1 MMALRHASSGLLAFL
16 AVLLTATVVRGEAVS
31 VAALRLSSSGPL
43 FIAQDRGHFAA
54 EGLEVSFKFFTAAQP
69 VAVAVTTGDADFG
82 VTGLTAGFYNLA
94 GKGALRI
101 VAAQAADVPGF
112 HLSAYLATP
121 KAAEAGL
128 RTLADFP
135 GRSLG
140 ITQTGSTFHYMI
152 GLLARKEGFDL
163 ARVRLVPLQSIPNM
177 VSAFKGGQVDALIL
191 PSSVALPM
199 IAGGEGR
206 LLGWVGDVTPWQLGA
221 LFTSG
226 RAAAER
232 RPLVARFVRA
242 YVRGAAEY
250 HAAFN
255 ARDAAGRPAP
265 GPGYDALMAILEKY
279 TQQPAARLAS
289 GLPYVDPDGRLDVGD
304 VHAQVRWWQEQKMV
318 DPGVDAAGILDLG
331 FVDGHRNVPR

>member
-1 MMALRHASSGLLAFL
+1 MFALRHASSGLLAFL
-16 AVLLTATVVRGEAVS
+16 AVLVTATVARGEAVS

-94 GKGALRI
+94 GKGALKI
-101 VAAQAADVPGF
+101 VAAQSSDVPGF

-121 KAAEAGL
+121 KAVEAGL

-177 VSAFKGGQVDALIL
+177 VSAFKGGQVDAVIL

-199 IAGGEGR
+199 IASGEGT

-226 RAAAER
+226 RAAADR

-242 YVRGAAEY
+242 YARGAAEY
-250 HAAFN
+250 HGAFN
-255 ARDAAGRPAP
+255 RRDAAGRAER
-265 GPGYDALMAILEKY
+265 GPDYDALMAILEKY
-279 TQQPAARLAS
+279 TQQPAARLAT
-289 GLPYVDPDGRLDVGD
+289 GLPYVDPAGRLDIGD
-304 VHAQVRWWQEQKMV
+304 VHAQVRWWQAQKMV
-318 DPGVDAAGILDLG
+318 DAGVDAAAILDLG

>member
-1 MMALRHASSGLLAFL
+1 MVALRLASSGLLALL
-16 AVLLTATVVRGEAVS
+16 AVLLAPAMARSEALT

-54 EGLEVSFKFFTAAQP
+54 EGLEVGFRFFTAAQP

-94 GKGALRI
+94 GKGALKI
-101 VAAQAADVPGF
+101 VAAQSADVPGF
-112 HLSAYLATP
+112 PLSAYLATP
-121 KAAEAGL
+121 KAADAGL
-128 RTLADFP
+128 KALGDFP
-135 GRSLG
+135 GHSLG

-152 GLLARKEGFDL
+152 GLLARKQGFDL

-199 IAGGEGR
+199 IASGEGR

-226 RAAAER
+226 RNAAER

-255 ARDAAGRPAP
+255 ARDAAGRPAR
-265 GPGYDALMAILEKY
+265 GPGYDTLMPILEKY
-279 TQQPAARLAS
+279 TQQPAARLAT
-289 GLPYVDPDGRLDVGD
+289 GLPYVDPAGRLDVGD
-304 VHAQVRWWQEQKMV
+304 IHEQVAWWQAQKMV
-318 DPGVDAAGILDLG
+318 DAAVDATAIVDLG
-331 FVDGHRNVPR
+331 FVEGHRNVPR

>member
-1 MMALRHASSGLLAFL
+1 MVALRLALSGLLALL
-16 AVLLTATVVRGEAVS
+16 AVLLAPAMAHSEPVT

-54 EGLEVSFKFFTAAQP
+54 EGLEVGFRFFTAAQP

-94 GKGALRI
+94 GKGALKI
-101 VAAQAADVPGF
+101 VAAQSADVPGF
-112 HLSAYLATP
+112 PLSAYLATP
-121 KAAEAGL
+121 KAADTGL
-128 RTLADFP
+128 KGLGDFP

-152 GLLARKEGFDL
+152 GLLARKQGFDL

-199 IAGGEGR
+199 IASGEGR

-226 RAAAER
+226 RNAAER

-255 ARDAAGRPAP
+255 ARDAAGRPAR
-265 GPGYDALMAILEKY
+265 GPGYDTLMPILEKY
-279 TQQPAARLAS
+279 TQQPAARLAT
-289 GLPYVDPDGRLDVGD
+289 GLPYVDPAGRLDVGD
-304 VHAQVRWWQEQKMV
+304 IHEQVAWWQAQKMV
-318 DPGVDAAGILDLG
+318 DAAIEAAAIVDLG
-331 FVDGHRNVPR
+331 FVEGHRNVPR

>member
-1 MMALRHASSGLLAFL
+1 MLRHVLAAIALALLPGA
-16 AVLLTATVVRGEAVS
+16 AAAEPVA

-43 FIAQDRGHFAA
+43 FIAQDKGFFAA
-54 EGLEVSFKFFTAAQP
+54 EGLEVAFRFFTAAQP

-94 GKGALRI
+94 GKGTLRI
-101 VAAQAADVPGF
+101 VAGQAADVPGF
-112 HLSAYLATP
+112 HLSAYMATP
-121 KAAEAGL
+121 KAWDAGL
-128 RTLADFP
+128 RALADFP

-199 IAGGEGR
+199 LARDEGK

-226 RAAAER
+226 KAAAER
-232 RPLVARFVRA
+232 RPQIARFVRA
-242 YVRGAAEY
+242 YQKGTAAY

-255 ARDAAGRPAP
+255 QVDAAGKPVA
-265 GPGYDALMAILEKY
+265 GPGRAELLAILEKY
-279 TQQPAARLAS
+279 TQQPAAQIET
-289 GLPYVDPDGRLDVGD
+289 GLPWVDPEGRLDVRD
-304 VHAQVRWWQEQKMV
+304 IHEQVAWWQAQKMV
-318 DPGVDAAGILDLG
+318 DPGVEAAAILDLG
-331 FVDGHRNVPR
+331 FVEGHRNVPR

>member
-1 MMALRHASSGLLAFL
+1 MTRRLALSGVLAFL
-16 AVLLTATVVRGEAVS
+16 AVLYGGVTAHAEAVS
-31 VAALRLSSSGPL
+31 VAVLRLSSSGPL

-54 EGLEVSFKFFTAAQP
+54 EGLEVAFKFFTAAQP

-94 GKGALRI
+94 GKGALKI
-101 VAAQAADVPGF
+101 VAGQAADVAGF

-121 KAAEAGL
+121 KAADAGL
-128 RTLADFP
+128 RALSDFP

-152 GLLARKEGFDL
+152 GLLARKEAFEL

-199 IAGGEGR
+199 IASGEGR
-206 LLGWVGDVTPWQLGA
+206 LLGWVGDATPWQLGA

-226 RAAAER
+226 RAVAGR
-232 RPLVARFVRA
+232 RAQVARFVRA
-242 YVRGAAEY
+242 YARGTADY

-255 ARDAAGRPAP
+255 QRDGADRPVKSAD
-265 GPGYDALMAILEKY
+265 YAALMAILEKY
-279 TQQPAARLAS
+279 TQQPAALIET
-289 GLPYVDPDGRLDVGD
+289 GLPWVDPQGRLDVGD
-304 VHAQVRWWQEQKMV
+304 IHDQVAWWQGQKMV
-318 DPGVDAAGILDLG
+318 DPGVDAAAILDLG
-331 FVDGHRNVPR
+331 FVEGHRNVPR

>member
-1 MMALRHASSGLLAFL
+1 MASRLAIAAFL
-16 AVLLTATVVRGEAVS
+16 ALVGAVLAGPGARAEAVS

-43 FIAQDRGHFAA
+43 FIAQDRGYFRA
-54 EGLEVSFKFFTAAQP
+54 EGLDVAFRFFTAAQP

-94 GKGALRI
+94 GKGALKI
-101 VAAQAADVPGF
+101 VAAQSADVPGF

-121 KAAEAGL
+121 KAWEGGL
-128 RTLADFP
+128 RSLADFP

-152 GLLARKEGFDL
+152 GLLSRKEGFDL

-199 IAGGEGR
+199 IAAGDGR

-221 LFTSG
+221 LFTAG
-226 RAAAER
+226 RTAAER
-232 RPLVARFVRA
+232 RPLVQRFVRA
-242 YVRGAAEY
+242 YARGARTY
-250 HAAFN
+250 HDAFN
-255 ARDAAGRPAP
+255 RRDAAGAP
-265 GPGYDALMAILEKY
+265 VRGPDHDALMAILVKY
-279 TQQPAARLAS
+279 TQQPAERLESA
-289 GLPYVDPDGRLDVGD
+289 LPWVDPDGRLDVRD
-304 VHAQVRWWQEQKMV
+304 IHDQVAWWQAQKMV
-318 DPGVDAAGILDLG
+318 DAQVDAAAIIDPG
-331 FVDGHRNVPR
+331 FVEGHRNVPR

>member
-1 MMALRHASSGLLAFL
+1 MARRHAFSVFLASLGVLLA
-16 AVLLTATVVRGEAVS
+16 AASACAEAVS

-54 EGLEVSFKFFTAAQP
+54 EGLEVTFRFFTAAQP

-101 VAAQAADVPGF
+101 VAAQSADVPGF

-121 KAAEAGL
+121 RAWDAGL
-128 RTLADFP
+128 RSLADFP
-135 GRSLG
+135 GRSVG

-152 GLLARKEGFDL
+152 GLLARKEGFAL

-177 VSAFKGGQVDALIL
+177 VSAFKGGQVDGLIL

-199 IAGGEGR
+199 IEAGEGR
-206 LLGWVGDVTPWQLGA
+206 LLGWVGDATPWQLGA

-226 RAAAER
+226 RTVADR

-242 YVRGAAEY
+242 YARGAAEY

-255 ARDAAGRPAP
+255 QRDAAGRPVA
-265 GPGYDALMAILEKY
+265 GEGYAALMPILEKY
-279 TQQPAARLAS
+279 TQQPAARLAT
-289 GLPYVDPDGRLDVGD
+289 GLPWVDPAGRLDVGD
-304 VHAQVRWWQEQKMV
+304 IRDQVAWWQAQKMV
-318 DPGVDAAGILDLG
+318 DPAVDAAAILDLG
-331 FVDGHRNVPR
+331 FVEGHRNVPR